1 MILVFT
7 IGSVPI
13 ETVWTSGSVWVSI
26 SRGVCVEFS
35 FVGDF
40 TKDEC
45 LDGLSELLSDFGL
58 LLGGD
63 DLSSN
68 IKLSSKFATFLGV
81 FLGVF

>member
-35 FVGDF
+35 FVGDL

-45 LDGLSELLSDFGL
+45 LDWLSELLGL

-63 DLSSN
+63 DLSK
-68 IKLSSKFATFLGV
+68 KLSSKFATFLGV

>member
-35 FVGDF
+35 FVGDL

-45 LDGLSELLSDFGL
+45 LDWLSELLSDVGL

-63 DLSSN
+63 DLSK
-68 IKLSSKFATFLGV
+68 KLSSKFTTFLGV